1 MDEEWGFIS
10 KEGDFIVEPQY
21 DEAYEF
27 CEGLAP
33 VKTGDKW
40 GYIDKEGKF
49 IIEPQFDDAWWDFSE
64 GLARIKKNG
73 KFGYINKEGKIVIE
87 PQLDGAYDFSEGL
100 APVKVNGKWGFMTK
114 EKIFVL
120 NPQFDDVRGFNESI
134 ALIKQNGKWGFVKN
148 PLTAKGKI
156 ENYEKAGTLIGTIFS
171 ISGNEVI
178 VAGKIA
184 EKVRIFDK
192 LCTFSGEKMIVLRA
206 DFPMMTTSKCRVIS
220 GSIKDLQKGMKV
232 YLYSRKEN

>member
-1 MDEEWGFIS
+1 MKFKYKGLLVIAVILCFMTL
-10 KEGDFIVEPQY
+10 VYPQK
-21 DEAYEF
+21 
-27 CEGLAP
+27 GNINNIIWL
-33 VKTGDKW
+33 VK
-40 GYIDKEGKF
+40 
-49 IIEPQFDDAWWDFSE
+49 PQFDDAWSFKEDMVTVKKE
-64 GLARIKKNG
+64 GKW
-73 KFGYINKEGKIVIE
+73 GYINKEGRFSIE
-87 PQLDGAYDFSEGL
+87 PQFDNAWNFSEDV
-100 APVKVNGKWGFMTK
+100 AAVKKGG
-114 EKIFVL
+114 E
-120 NPQFDDVRGFNESI
+120 
-134 ALIKQNGKWGFVKN
+134 WGFVKN

-192 LCTFSGEKMIVLRA
+192 LCTFNGEKMIVLRA